1 MNGLTEPEQI
11 SVCRA
16 MCERRDLPRPL
27 FDGVRPRRVIIVRWC
42 GENAK

>member
-16 MCERRDLPRPL
+16 MCERRDLPIFTISKAL
-27 FDGVRPRRVIIVRWC
+27 H
-42 GENAK
+42 